1 MGLSKM
7 FQLYWSA
14 VQRQRALKAKLAVAT
29 GGAGKKLTA
38 IAFRSWR
45 EASREKRMRSH
56 AVKTLVRKIWR
67 GLLLNCTRAW
77 REAAAEQAYERKK
90 SNRVE
95 TLQEQAKRYD
105 CMLLSSH
112 ASSAFNRYSNVY
124 HRRRMNEMTLHAVFY
139 DWVDSFMERREALEE
154 AAGRI
159 FGNSRR
165 LVLRNTFATLHSY
178 AKTRIEAKEKMT
190 KATLWLYRSVLVKV
204 VQFWRA
210 DALETAGQKRRVEE
224 KRQQVMYR
232 FSNRCVSMTFS
243 RWSAGTLRRKHV
255 AALAAAALKTLRT
268 SLKKGAFAQL
278 RQNVF
283 DQARQRMHE
292 VSGAIAWSIATP
304 GKIRMWPALL
314 RHASNHEKSAV
325 HVHDL
330 TQDAAVSLAAFGKDN
345 LNNALLQGIMMGAA
359 MTTGD
364 AASAMKH
371 RRRPHELLP
380 LAHAKHAARH
390 MQLRPDSGDD
400 DEEGEDEYCRFQS
413 VTGAPLPLPI
423 GSNILLPHSAPAS
436 LPAKKLINPAQT
448 AALAPVRNSSQYV
461 GALSK
466 KQRKVSSERVLGD

>member
-1 MGLSKM
+1 M
-7 FQLYWSA
+7 
-14 VQRQRALKAKLAVAT
+14 
-29 GGAGKKLTA
+29 
-38 IAFRSWR
+38 
-45 EASREKRMRSH
+45 
-56 AVKTLVRKIWR
+56 
-67 GLLLNCTRAW
+67 
-77 REAAAEQAYERKK
+77 
-90 SNRVE
+90 
-95 TLQEQAKRYD
+95 D
-105 CMLLSSH
+105 
-112 ASSAFNRYSNVY
+112 
-124 HRRRMNEMTLHAVFY
+124 EMTLHAVFY

-165 LVLRNTFATLHSY
+165 IVLRNTFVTLHSY
-178 AKTRIEAKEKMT
+178 AKAKIEAKEKMA
-190 KATLWLYRSVLVKV
+190 KATMWLYRSVLVKV

-232 FSNRCVSMTFS
+232 FANRCVGMTFS
-243 RWSAGTLRRKHV
+243 RWCAGTLRRRQV
-255 AALAAAALKTLRT
+255 AALTAAALKTLRN

-283 DQARQRMHE
+283 DQAQQRMHE

-314 RHASNHEKSAV
+314 RQASNHEKSAV
-325 HVHDL
+325 QNVHDL

-345 LNNALLQGIMMGAA
+345 LNNALLQGLMMGAA
-359 MTTGD
+359 MTAGD
-364 AASAMKH
+364 AASPVKH

-400 DEEGEDEYCRFQS
+400 EEEGADEDCGFQS

-436 LPAKKLINPAQT
+436 LPAKKIINHAQT

-466 KQRKVSSERVLGD
+466 KQRKVSERVLGD